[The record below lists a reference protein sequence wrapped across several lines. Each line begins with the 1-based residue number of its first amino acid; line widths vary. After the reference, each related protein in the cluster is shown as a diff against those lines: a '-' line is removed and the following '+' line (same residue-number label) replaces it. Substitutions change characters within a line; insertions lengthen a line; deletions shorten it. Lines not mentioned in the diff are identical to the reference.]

1 MSAEVGGG
9 TSSMLSRWHV
19 GKRSILGLVLAAG
32 LVGAALV
39 APALIPSHA
48 KAASSTV
55 VFRSIDRSAG
65 ATFDQL
71 SADGKID
78 TVVSVRVSD
87 TAYRGNTDSEP
98 YQYIIVDVWQ
108 QNLET
113 GDYLVNISGV
123 ASSPDVGMGGTVA
136 VQVNK
141 NLRSASVNAH
151 VLAYDQLNQQE
162 GVPIDVSLTW
172 TSTGQATHVSQEYR
186 TQTPDYVN
194 IEHLRGK
201 GFEATLSNVSITVG
215 GVDYSAMPLALA
227 AIFSESDGWTFIQH
241 R

>member
-9 TSSMLSRWHV
+9 TSSLLSRWRV
-19 GKRSILGLVLAAG
+19 GKQVILGVVLAAG
-32 LVGAALV
+32 LVGAALA
-39 APALIPSHA
+39 APALTPPHA

-65 ATFDQL
+65 ATFEQL

-87 TAYRGNTDSEP
+87 TAYRGNTDNQP

-108 QNLET
+108 QNLDT

-123 ASSPDVGMGGTVA
+123 ATNPDVGMGGTVA

-141 NLRSASVNAH
+141 NLRSASVTAH

-162 GVPIDVSLTW
+162 DVPIDVRLTW

-186 TQTPDYVN
+186 TQTADYIN

-215 GVDYSAMPLALA
+215 GVDYSATPLALA
-227 AIFSESDGWTFIQH
+227 SIFSESDGWTFIQH

>member
-1 MSAEVGGG
+1 M
-9 TSSMLSRWHV
+9 
-19 GKRSILGLVLAAG
+19 
-32 LVGAALV
+32 
-39 APALIPSHA
+39 
-48 KAASSTV
+48 
-55 VFRSIDRSAG
+55 DRSAG
-65 ATFDQL
+65 ATLEQL
-71 SADGKID
+71 SADGTID

-87 TAYRGNTDSEP
+87 TAYRGNTDSQP

-123 ASSPDVGMGGTVA
+123 ATNPDVGMGGTVV

-141 NLRSASVNAH
+141 NLRSASVTAH
-151 VLAYDQLNQQE
+151 VRGYDQLNQQE
-162 GVPIDVSLTW
+162 GVPIDVSQTW
-172 TSTGQATHVSQEYR
+172 TATGQATQVSQEYR
-186 TQTPDYVN
+186 TRTPDYVN

-201 GFEATLSNVSITVG
+201 GFDAMLSTVSITVS
-215 GVDYSAMPLALA
+215 GVDYSATPLALA